1 MDITGIETVLRT
13 SSQTTRTEKTKAA
26 ETCAFVQ
33 YVTPARCPVQQH
45 NRNYSFI
52 FAVIS
57 FFDSR
62 WGRQAVLE
70 SWKRGRKGVDRVA
83 LPFPGGP

>member
-1 MDITGIETVLRT
+1 MDITGIEAVLRT

-33 YVTPARCPVQQH
+33 YVTLRDALCSSMFAI
-45 NRNYSFI
+45 YSFI

-57 FFDSR
+57 FFD
-62 WGRQAVLE
+62 
-70 SWKRGRKGVDRVA
+70 RGG
-83 LPFPGGP
+83 